1 MGDFDSGTRAERALG
16 ATSGRPSPS
25 GRPSGPELPPADL
38 LAYVRS
44 TPQLEAAR
52 TLGLSKGTIHNL
64 ARDYW
69 PTDARKL
76 LASWQRYKGRHSVVA
91 SGWFLRKVYA
101 GGQVRHAGHAYTATG
116 LAARTGQLLAVS
128 RSADGGL
135 LAQTLDLPAE
145 RLSLTQLGAP
155 A

>member
-1 MGDFDSGTRAERALG
+1 MVYI
-16 ATSGRPSPS
+16 PSP
-25 GRPSGPELPPADL
+25 
-38 LAYVRS
+38 
-44 TPQLEAAR
+44 PQLQAAR
-52 TLGLSKGTIHNL
+52 TVGLSKCPLTQ
-64 ARDYW
+64 
-69 PTDARKL
+69 L
-76 LASWQRYKGRHSVVA
+76 LAAWQRYKGRHSVVA

-145 RLSLTQLGAP
+145 RLSLTQLGAL